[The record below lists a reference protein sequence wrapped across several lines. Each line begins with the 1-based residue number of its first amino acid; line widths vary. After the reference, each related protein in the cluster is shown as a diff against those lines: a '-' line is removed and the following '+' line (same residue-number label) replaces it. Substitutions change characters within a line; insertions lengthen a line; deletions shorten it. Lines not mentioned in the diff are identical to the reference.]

1 MSPRGPSGPDPLQDT
16 NREHQERL
24 VAHVER
30 LHGLAE
36 MVDAETAFALRAGL
50 DEEWPFIEGG
60 LLPHI
65 EAVESTLYPRLEALM
80 GPRHSMDPMRDEH
93 AEVRRL
99 VATVGD
105 HRRVLGERPLERDE
119 AMALR
124 RALYRLHALMRVHLA
139 EEAMYL
145 RVLDEHLTDEERAV
159 VARGIDHAAEE
170 PL

>member
-1 MSPRGPSGPDPLQDT
+1 MDPLLAT
-16 NREHQERL
+16 NQEHQAKL

-50 DEEWPFIEGG
+50 DEEWPFLQGG

-65 EAVESTLYPRLEALM
+65 EAVEATLYPRLEGLM

-99 VATVGD
+99 VETVGGY
-105 HRRVLGERPLERDE
+105 RRELAEEGALAPD
-119 AMALR
+119 ASMGLR

-145 RVLDEHLTDEERAV
+145 RVLDQHLSDEERAV
-159 VARGIDHAAEE
+159 VARGIDHAARE